1 MTKAE
6 CTKAKIINE
15 AAYLFRKKGYAASTL
30 REIAKRCGIEGGS
43 IYFHFGSKQEILLTI
58 MEEVMD
64 ELTSQV
70 NEGLASE
77 SDPLEKLR
85 TAIAIHIKYH
95 IDKLDK
101 TYATDSD
108 IRSLT
113 NENYNLIVTKRRA
126 YENIFIKILE
136 EGIGKK
142 IFRKLDAK
150 MTTFSI
156 LQMCTGVSYWF
167 KEDEILS
174 IDEITERYFNF
185 ICGGVRGS
193 CRE

>member
-43 IYFHFGSKQEILLTI
+43 IYFHFGSKQEILFTI

-64 ELTSQV
+64 QLTSQV
-70 NEGLASE
+70 NEGLAAE

-85 TAIAIHIKYH
+85 TAIATHIKYH
-95 IDKLDK
+95 IEKLDK
-101 TYATDSD
+101 TYAADSD

-113 NENYNLIVTKRRA
+113 NENYNLIIKKRRT
-126 YENIFIKILE
+126 YENIFVKILE
-136 EGIGKK
+136 EGVEKG
-142 IFRKLDAK
+142 IFRKSDVK

-167 KEDEILS
+167 KKDEILS

-185 ICGGVRGS
+185 ICGGVKDS
-193 CRE
+193 VRE

>member
-58 MEEVMD
+58 MEEAMD

-70 NEGLASE
+70 NEGLAYK
-77 SDPLEKLR
+77 SDPLEKLQ
-85 TAIAIHIKYH
+85 TAIATHIKYH

-113 NENYNLIVTKRRA
+113 NENYNLIIKKRRT

-136 EGIGKK
+136 EGIEKG
-142 IFRKLDAK
+142 IFRKSDVK

-167 KEDEILS
+167 KKDEILS
-174 IDEITERYFNF
+174 IDEITERYFSF
-185 ICGGVRGS
+185 ICGGVRDS
-193 CRE
+193 VRE

>member
-185 ICGGVRGS
+185 ICGGVGGS